1 MPESLFED
9 VSGVEVDG
17 MHGGF
22 WAFGAERRSF
32 GVFVGIGDTRNTRNI
47 YIKCIGNVGMVLKRH
62 IKLLFYRNVRYGDAN
77 PRLHRYV
84 PLNTQEH
91 RVEKVLRVCTNK
103 TTVSSGKTLLPLQ
116 GHFQHSTG
124 TAVTPCSPPPS
135 SPFFTT
141 TTTSSSA
148 ASSLQ
153 TIVSPCPCPRGQVKN
168 SQI

>member
-22 WAFGAERRSF
+22 WDFGAERRSF

-62 IKLLFYRNVRYGDAN
+62 IKLLFYRNMRCGDAN
-77 PRLHRYV
+77 PRLHRNV

-91 RVEKVLRVCTNK
+91 RVEKVLRVCTIKRLSLRAKLSCLSKGSFN
-103 TTVSSGKTLLPLQ
+103 TRQAPLSLRVVPLHHPHSSQ
-116 GHFQHSTG
+116 
-124 TAVTPCSPPPS
+124 PPS
-135 SPFFTT
+135 
-141 TTTSSSA
+141 TSSSA